1 MIALYEE
8 VAPMLRAN
16 LYEFGKDPNSDRAI
30 ALFQALDTFVAT
42 RCAEGIEV
50 SFNALREMLGT
61 GALPVAAA
69 EPVKR

>member
-1 MIALYEE
+1 
-8 VAPMLRAN
+8 MLRAN
-16 LYEFGKDPNSDRAI
+16 LYEFGKDLNSDRAI

-61 GALPVAAA
+61 HAPPSVAAA
-69 EPVKR
+69 PSKR